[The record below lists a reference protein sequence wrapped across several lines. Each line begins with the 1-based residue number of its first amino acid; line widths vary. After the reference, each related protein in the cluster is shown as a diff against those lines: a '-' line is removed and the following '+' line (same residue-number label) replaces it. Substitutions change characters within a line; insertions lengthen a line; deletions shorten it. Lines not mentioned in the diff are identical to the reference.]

1 MKIWFR
7 LVEAFKSYRSDK
19 PNDTDADADADEDK
33 IFKVRS
39 RSSPIGELNKWS
51 ISEICQRIN

>member
-19 PNDTDADADADEDK
+19 PNDRDADADEDADVDEDK
-33 IFKVRS
+33 NV
-39 RSSPIGELNKWS
+39 
-51 ISEICQRIN
+51 